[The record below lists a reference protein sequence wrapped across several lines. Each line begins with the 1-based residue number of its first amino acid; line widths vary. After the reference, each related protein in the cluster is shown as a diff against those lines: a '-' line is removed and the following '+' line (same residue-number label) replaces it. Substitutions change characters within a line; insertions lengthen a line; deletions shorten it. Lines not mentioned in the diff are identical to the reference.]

1 MAENVKRLQF
11 LLTIMEAK
19 GMGKHDLAALMGK
32 TPQNIFTYFKR
43 DDMKLSVAQDIFAK
57 LGYELSFRLTRKGT
71 KQDVVMDVENLI
83 VDGRLSRLAF
93 LRIGLAQY
101 GISRHE
107 VAEKLGLNY
116 TGVNRWFKV
125 DDIAISYLYEIAEK
139 FNLQLRITAAQEAK
153 EVKAP
158 QVNLL

>member
-57 LGYELSFRLTRKGT
+57 LGYELSFRLTRTGT
-71 KQDVVMDVENLI
+71 TQDVVMDVENLI

-101 GISRHE
+101 GISRQP
-107 VAEKLGLNY
+107 VRNRAQGAGGAAGAE
-116 TGVNRWFKV
+116 
-125 DDIAISYLYEIAEK
+125 LYRS
-139 FNLQLRITAAQEAK
+139 Q
-153 EVKAP
+153 
-158 QVNLL
+158 QVVQGGRHRHLLSL